1 MSKQNQ
7 TEWRCPYCDG
17 LNDWQDE
24 VCQICG
30 DGKRDEVVSSEKK
43 KSSADSQQPKMQHQ
57 TQNQN
62 TYNQQPTGKDV
73 RSEKKQSAPEPE
85 VRRSRPEPEIR
96 KPEPEVKKTE
106 PEVKYS
112 EPRSATP
119 AKKPKKKKHWV
130 LIPVAAVLIPVAA
143 VLIAGGLYEFSVHKA
158 DTLVKDIDFKLLEE
172 APYTSMDGFKSWA
185 ENQGYEVTDS
195 KEGTGFF
202 TDYSINPGK
211 SDWNISVSEGN
222 RGIEIKYEADGQN
235 LNAVYKKLE
244 DALKDRNWDFHEFL
258 DENITFAEG
267 IKGKEYRSTQLWH
280 DEKNNWYELALKD
293 KEITIIREDGP
304 ASSDEMVA
312 EADLDFLQNSPQEN
326 IQDSESWLKQ
336 NGYHYTVSGTA
347 HYSNYDIS
355 NSKSADWNISY
366 IGHPSG
372 KSFSVAYRAMEK
384 DCTDL
389 PALYESLKAKLEIS
403 GFTIVC
409 QEAKT
414 SEKTDGSSS
423 KLIIWQDA
431 AGNLYDLSLVEGTS
445 PGYNG
450 VNLVKENSLD
460 VGDYNYDIAD
470 PADQLNIAALAT
482 MPMNSYIGDE
492 NWKQKFNKNYG
503 NSNFQP
509 VDMSEGDN
517 WCRAMFMYFPSDQ
530 NNKKELLRYLKKEI
544 QDATGKKMQL
554 DYVSLSESG
563 FDYYYEIETEQ
574 SRIEF
579 SSHESSESVAVYI
592 ESNRD

>member
-112 EPRSATP
+112 EPKSATP
-119 AKKPKKKKHWV
+119 AKKPKKKKHWG
-130 LIPVAAVLIPVAA
+130 LIPVAA
-143 VLIAGGLYEFSVHKA
+143 VLIAGGLYSFSVHKA
-158 DTLVKDIDFKLLEE
+158 DTLVKGMDFKLLEE

-185 ENQGYEVTDS
+185 ENQGYEVTTS
-195 KEGTGFF
+195 KDGTGFF
-202 TDYSINPGK
+202 TDYSVNPGK

-235 LNAVYKKLE
+235 LNEVYKKLVTAVE
-244 DALKDRNWDFHEFL
+244 DRNWSYHYYLEGKPTFL
-258 DENITFAEG
+258 EG
-267 IKGKEYRSTQLWH
+267 ITGKKYRDTQLWI
-280 DEKNNWYELALKD
+280 DGKANWYELVLND
-293 KEITIIREDGP
+293 KQITITREDLP

-312 EADLDFLQNSPQEN
+312 EVDLDFLQNSPQEN
-326 IQDSESWLKQ
+326 ILDSESWLKQ
-336 NGYHYTVSGTA
+336 KEYHYTVSEREFDI
-347 HYSNYDIS
+347 NYDIIVP
-355 NSKSADWNISY
+355 KSVDWNVSY
-366 IGHPSG
+366 GG
-372 KSFSVAYRAMEK
+372 LKSEDGFFAVYNAMEK

-414 SEKTDGSSS
+414 SEKPDGSSS
-423 KLIIWQDA
+423 KLTIWQDA
-431 AGNLYDLSLVEGTS
+431 VGNLYDLSLVEGKS

-460 VGDYNYDIAD
+460 VGSHSYDIAD
-470 PADQLNIAALAT
+470 PSDQLNIAALAT

-509 VDMSEGDN
+509 VHMLEGDT
-517 WCRAMFMYFPSDQ
+517 WCRVIFTYRPSGQ

-554 DYVSLSESG
+554 DYVSLSESS
-563 FDYYYEIETEQ
+563 FYYYYEIETEQ
-574 SRIEF
+574 SRIQF
-579 SSHESSESVAVYI
+579 SSDESSKSVTVYI

>member
-96 KPEPEVKKTE
+96 KPELEVKKTE

-112 EPRSATP
+112 EPKSATP
-119 AKKPKKKKHWV
+119 AKKPKKKKHWG
-130 LIPVAAVLIPVAA
+130 LIPVAA
-143 VLIAGGLYEFSVHKA
+143 VLIAGGLYSFSVHKA
-158 DTLVKDIDFKLLEE
+158 DTLVNDIDFKLLEE

-185 ENQGYEVTDS
+185 ENQGYEVTTS
-195 KEGTGFF
+195 KDGTGFF
-202 TDYSINPGK
+202 TDYSVNPGK

-222 RGIEIKYEADGQN
+222 RGIGIKYEADGQN
-235 LNAVYKKLE
+235 LNEVYKKLVTAVE
-244 DALKDRNWDFHEFL
+244 DRNWSYHYYLEGKPTFL
-258 DENITFAEG
+258 EG
-267 IKGKEYRSTQLWH
+267 ITGKKYRDTQLWI
-280 DEKNNWYELALKD
+280 DGKANWYELVLND
-293 KEITIIREDGP
+293 KQITITREDLP

-312 EADLDFLQNSPQEN
+312 EVDLDFLQNSPQEN
-326 IQDSESWLKQ
+326 ILDSESWLKQ
-336 NGYHYTVSGTA
+336 KEYHYTVSEREFDI
-347 HYSNYDIS
+347 NYDIIVPKS
-355 NSKSADWNISY
+355 VDWNVSYGGLKSADGFFAVYN
-366 IGHPSG
+366 
-372 KSFSVAYRAMEK
+372 AMQK

-414 SEKTDGSSS
+414 SERIDGSSS
-423 KLIIWQDA
+423 KLTIWQDA
-431 AGNLYDLSLVEGTS
+431 AGNLYDLSLVEGES

-460 VGDYNYDIAD
+460 VGSHSYDIAD
-470 PADQLNIAALAT
+470 PSDQLNIAALAT

-509 VDMSEGDN
+509 VGMSEGDT
-517 WCRAMFMYFPSDQ
+517 WCRAIFIYRPSDQ
-530 NNKKELLRYLKKEI
+530 ENKKELLRYLKKEI

-554 DYVSLSESG
+554 DYVSLSESS

-574 SRIEF
+574 SRIQF
-579 SSHESSESVAVYI
+579 SSGESSESVTVYI

>member
-30 DGKRDEVVSSEKK
+30 DGKRDEVASSEKK
-43 KSSADSQQPKMQHQ
+43 ESSASSQQPKMQYQ
-57 TQNQN
+57 TQSQN
-62 TYNQQPTGKDV
+62 TYDQQPTRKDA
-73 RSEKKQSAPEPE
+73 RPERKQSAPEPK
-85 VRRSRPEPEIR
+85 VRESQPKPDFR
-96 KPEPEVKKTE
+96 KPEPEVKKPE

-112 EPRSATP
+112 EPKPATP
-119 AKKPKKKKHWV
+119 AKKPKKKKHWG
-130 LIPVAAVLIPVAA
+130 LIPVAA
-143 VLIAGGLYEFSVHKA
+143 VLIAGGLYGFSVHKA
-158 DTLVKDIDFKLLEE
+158 DTLVNDIDFQLLEE

-185 ENQGYEVTDS
+185 ENQGYEVTTS

-202 TDYSINPGK
+202 TDYSVNPGK

-235 LNAVYKKLE
+235 LNEVYKKLLTAVE
-244 DALKDRNWDFHEFL
+244 DRNWSYHYYWEGKPTFL
-258 DENITFAEG
+258 EG
-267 IKGKEYRSTQLWH
+267 ITGKKYRDTQLWI
-280 DEKNNWYELALKD
+280 DEKNNWYELVLND
-293 KEITIIREDGP
+293 KEITITREDGP

-326 IQDSESWLKQ
+326 ILDSESWLKQ
-336 NGYHYTVSGTA
+336 KGYHYTISERE
-347 HYSNYDIS
+347 YDSNYDIIVPKS
-355 NSKSADWNISY
+355 VDWNVSYRGLKSADGFFVVYN
-366 IGHPSG
+366 
-372 KSFSVAYRAMEK
+372 AMEK

-389 PALYESLKAKLEIS
+389 PALYESMKAKLEIS

-409 QEAKT
+409 QEAET
-414 SEKTDGSSS
+414 SEKIDGSSS
-423 KLIIWQDA
+423 KLTIWQDA
-431 AGNLYDLSLVEGTS
+431 AGNLYDLSLVEGKGL
-445 PGYNG
+445 GYNG
-450 VNLVKENSLD
+450 VNLVKENGLD
-460 VGDYNYDIAD
+460 IGNHNYDIAD
-470 PADQLNIAALAT
+470 PADQLNIAALAA

-509 VDMSEGDN
+509 VDMPEGDN
-517 WCRAMFMYFPSDQ
+517 WCRAIFIYRPSDQ
-530 NNKKELLRYLKKEI
+530 ENKKELLRYLKKEI

-554 DYVSLSESG
+554 DYVSLFESG
-563 FDYYYEIETEQ
+563 FDYHYEVETEQ
-574 SRIEF
+574 SCIEL
-579 SSHESSESVAVYI
+579 SSGESSESVTVSI

>member
-43 KSSADSQQPKMQHQ
+43 KSSADSQQP
-57 TQNQN
+57 TR
-62 TYNQQPTGKDV
+62 KDV

-119 AKKPKKKKHWV
+119 AKKPKKKKHWG
-130 LIPVAAVLIPVAA
+130 LIPVAA
-143 VLIAGGLYEFSVHKA
+143 VLIAGGLYGFSVHKA
-158 DTLVKDIDFKLLEE
+158 DTLVKDMDFKLLEE

-185 ENQGYEVTDS
+185 ENQGYEVTTS
-195 KEGTGFF
+195 KDGTGFF
-202 TDYSINPGK
+202 TDYSVNSGK

-235 LNAVYKKLE
+235 LNEVYKKLVTAVE
-244 DALKDRNWDFHEFL
+244 DRNWSYHYYLEGKPTFL
-258 DENITFAEG
+258 EG
-267 IKGKEYRSTQLWH
+267 ITGKKYRDTQLWI
-280 DEKNNWYELALKD
+280 DGKANWYELVLND
-293 KEITIIREDGP
+293 KQITITREDLP

-312 EADLDFLQNSPQEN
+312 EVDLDFLQNSPQEN
-326 IQDSESWLKQ
+326 ILDSESWLKQ
-336 NGYHYTVSGTA
+336 KEYHYTVSEREFDI
-347 HYSNYDIS
+347 NYDIIVP
-355 NSKSADWNISY
+355 KSVDWNVSY
-366 IGHPSG
+366 GG
-372 KSFSVAYRAMEK
+372 LKSEDGFFAVYNAMEK

-414 SEKTDGSSS
+414 SEKPDGSSS
-423 KLIIWQDA
+423 KLTIWQDA
-431 AGNLYDLSLVEGTS
+431 VGNLYDLSLVEGKS

-460 VGDYNYDIAD
+460 VGSHSYDIAD
-470 PADQLNIAALAT
+470 PSDQLNIAALAT

-509 VDMSEGDN
+509 VHMLEGDT
-517 WCRAMFMYFPSDQ
+517 WCQAIFTYRPSGQ

-554 DYVSLSESG
+554 DYVSLSESS
-563 FDYYYEIETEQ
+563 FYYYYEIETEQ

-579 SSHESSESVAVYI
+579 SSDESSKSVTVYI

>member
-43 KSSADSQQPKMQHQ
+43 KSSADSQQP
-57 TQNQN
+57 TR
-62 TYNQQPTGKDV
+62 KDV

-235 LNAVYKKLE
+235 LNAVYKKLVTAVE
-244 DALKDRNWDFHEFL
+244 DRNWSYDYYWAGRPTFL
-258 DENITFAEG
+258 EG
-267 IKGKEYRSTQLWH
+267 ITGKKYRDTQLWI
-280 DEKNNWYELALKD
+280 DEKNNWYELVLND
-293 KEITIIREDGP
+293 KEITITREDGP
-304 ASSDEMVA
+304 ASSEEMVA
-312 EADLDFLQNSPQEN
+312 EVNLDFLQNSPQEN
-326 IQDSESWLKQ
+326 IQDSENWLKQ
-336 NGYHYTVSGTA
+336 KGYHYTISEREFNI
-347 HYSNYDIS
+347 NYDIIVPKS
-355 NSKSADWNISY
+355 VDWNVSYRGLKSADGFFAVYN
-366 IGHPSG
+366 
-372 KSFSVAYRAMEK
+372 AMEK

-414 SEKTDGSSS
+414 SEEIDGSSR
-423 KLIIWQDA
+423 KLTIWQDG
-431 AGNLYDLSLVEGTS
+431 AGNLYDLSLVEGKG

-450 VNLVKENSLD
+450 VNLVKENGLD
-460 VGDYNYDIAD
+460 VGNYNYDIAD
-470 PADQLNIAALAT
+470 PADQLNIAALVA

-509 VDMSEGDN
+509 VDMLEGDN
-517 WCRAMFMYFPSDQ
+517 WCRAIFIYRPSDQ
-530 NNKKELLRYLKKEI
+530 ENKKELLRYLKKEI
-544 QDATGKKMQL
+544 QEATGKKMQL
-554 DYVSLSESG
+554 DYVSRSESY
-563 FDYYYEIETEQ
+563 FNYYYEVETEQ
-574 SRIEF
+574 SRIEL
-579 SSHESSESVAVYI
+579 SSGESSESVTVTI

>member
-119 AKKPKKKKHWV
+119 AKKPKKKKHWG
-130 LIPVAAVLIPVAA
+130 LIPVAA
-143 VLIAGGLYEFSVHKA
+143 VLIAGGLYGFSVHKA

-185 ENQGYEVTDS
+185 ENQGYEVTTS
-195 KEGTGFF
+195 KDGTGFF
-202 TDYSINPGK
+202 TDYSVNPGK

-222 RGIEIKYEADGQN
+222 RGVEIKYESDGQN
-235 LNAVYKKLE
+235 LNEVYKKLK
-244 DALKDRNWDFHEFL
+244 DALRDRNWDYQEFL
-258 DENITFAEG
+258 DENITFSEG
-267 IKGKEYRSTQLWH
+267 IKGKKYRSTQLWY

-293 KEITIIREDGP
+293 KEITITREDGP

-312 EADLDFLQNSPQEN
+312 EVDLDFLQNSPQEN

-336 NGYHYTVSGTA
+336 KGYHYTISGTER
-347 HYSNYDIS
+347 YKNYDIT
-355 NSKSADWNISY
+355 NPQSADWNISY
-366 IGHPSG
+366 IGYSSE
-372 KSFSVAYRAMEK
+372 KSFSVVYNALEK

-389 PALYESLKAKLEIS
+389 PALYESVKAKLEIS
-403 GFTIVC
+403 GFTVVC
-409 QEAKT
+409 QEAETAKN
-414 SEKTDGSSS
+414 SDNSSG
-423 KLIIWQDA
+423 KFMIWQDA
-431 AGNLYDLSLVEGTS
+431 SGNLYDLFLWNGAYYCSSEVDLVR
-445 PGYNG
+445 
-450 VNLVKENSLD
+450 ENNKDCASD
-460 VGDYNYDIAD
+460 AVSYDLKD
-470 PADQLNIAALAT
+470 PSDQLNIAALAS

-492 NWKQKFNKNYG
+492 NWKQKFNENYG
-503 NSNFQP
+503 NANYQP
-509 VDMSEGDN
+509 IDMAEGDS
-517 WCRAMFMYFPSDQ
+517 WCRAYFTYHPS
-530 NNKKELLRYLKKEI
+530 NLENKKELLRYLKKEI
-544 QDATGKKMQL
+544 QEATGKKMQL
-554 DYVSLSESG
+554 SSAFLYKNG
-563 FDYYYEIETEQ
+563 FDYAYEVETKQ
-574 SRIEF
+574 NRITLI
-579 SSHESSESVAVYI
+579 SDWSAGYVSVRI
-592 ESNRD
+592 ESNRDK

>member
-96 KPEPEVKKTE
+96 KPEPDFRKTGSE
-106 PEVKYS
+106 IKYS

-119 AKKPKKKKHWV
+119 AKKPKKKKHWG
-130 LIPVAAVLIPVAA
+130 LIPVAA
-143 VLIAGGLYEFSVHKA
+143 VLIAGGLYGFSVHKA
-158 DTLVKDIDFKLLEE
+158 DTLVNDIDFKLLEE
-172 APYTSMDGFKSWA
+172 APYTSMDEFKSWA
-185 ENQGYEVTDS
+185 ENQEYEVTTS
-195 KEGTGFF
+195 KDGTGFF
-202 TDYSINPGK
+202 TDYSVNPGK

-244 DALKDRNWDFHEFL
+244 DALKDRNWDDRDYL
-258 DENITFAEG
+258 DENPTFIEG
-267 IKGKEYRSTQLWH
+267 IKGKKYRDTQLWI
-280 DEKNNWYELALKD
+280 DEKNNWYELVLND
-293 KEITIIREDGP
+293 KQITITREDGP

-312 EADLDFLQNSPQEN
+312 EVDLDFLQNSPQEN
-326 IQDSESWLKQ
+326 ILDSESWLKQ
-336 NGYHYTVSGTA
+336 KKYHYTASEREFDI
-347 HYSNYDIS
+347 NYDIIVPKS
-355 NSKSADWNISY
+355 VDWNVSYCGLKSADGFFAVYN
-366 IGHPSG
+366 
-372 KSFSVAYRAMEK
+372 AMEK

-403 GFTIVC
+403 GFTVVC

-431 AGNLYDLSLVEGTS
+431 AGNLYDLSLVEGKS

-460 VGDYNYDIAD
+460 VGSHSYDIAD
-470 PADQLNIAALAT
+470 PSDQLNIAALAT

-509 VDMSEGDN
+509 VDMSEGDT
-517 WCRAMFMYFPSDQ
+517 WCWAIFIYRPSDQ
-530 NNKKELLRYLKKEI
+530 ENKKELLRYLKKEI
-544 QDATGKKMQL
+544 QEATGKKMQL
-554 DYVSLSESG
+554 DYVSLSESN
-563 FDYYYEIETEQ
+563 FDYYYEVETEQ
-574 SRIEF
+574 SRIKL
-579 SSHESSESVAVYI
+579 SSDESSESVTVWI

>member
-73 RSEKKQSAPEPE
+73 RSEKKQSAQEPE

-106 PEVKYS
+106 SKVKYS
-112 EPRSATP
+112 EPKSATP
-119 AKKPKKKKHWV
+119 AKKPKKKKHWG
-130 LIPVAAVLIPVAA
+130 LIPVAA
-143 VLIAGGLYEFSVHKA
+143 VLIAGGLYGFSVHKA
-158 DTLVKDIDFKLLEE
+158 DTLVKGMDFKLLEE

-185 ENQGYEVTDS
+185 ENQGYEVTTS
-195 KEGTGFF
+195 KDGTGFF
-202 TDYSINPGK
+202 TDYSVNPGK

-235 LNAVYKKLE
+235 LNEVYKKLVTAVE
-244 DALKDRNWDFHEFL
+244 DRNWSYHYYLEGKPTFL
-258 DENITFAEG
+258 EG
-267 IKGKEYRSTQLWH
+267 ITGKKYRDTQLWI
-280 DEKNNWYELALKD
+280 DGKANWYELVLND
-293 KEITIIREDGP
+293 KQITITREDLP

-312 EADLDFLQNSPQEN
+312 EVDLDFLQNSPQEN
-326 IQDSESWLKQ
+326 ILDSESWLKQ
-336 NGYHYTVSGTA
+336 KEYHYTVSEREFDI
-347 HYSNYDIS
+347 NYDIIVP
-355 NSKSADWNISY
+355 KSVDWNVSY
-366 IGHPSG
+366 GG
-372 KSFSVAYRAMEK
+372 LKSEDGFFAVYNAMEK

-414 SEKTDGSSS
+414 SEKPDGSSS
-423 KLIIWQDA
+423 KLTIWQDA
-431 AGNLYDLSLVEGTS
+431 VGNLYDLSLVEGKS

-460 VGDYNYDIAD
+460 VGSHSYDIAD
-470 PADQLNIAALAT
+470 PSDQLNIAALAT

-509 VDMSEGDN
+509 VHMLEGDT
-517 WCRAMFMYFPSDQ
+517 WCRAIFTYRPSGQ

-554 DYVSLSESG
+554 DYVSLSESS
-563 FDYYYEIETEQ
+563 FYYYYEIETEQ

-579 SSHESSESVAVYI
+579 SSDESSKSVTVYI